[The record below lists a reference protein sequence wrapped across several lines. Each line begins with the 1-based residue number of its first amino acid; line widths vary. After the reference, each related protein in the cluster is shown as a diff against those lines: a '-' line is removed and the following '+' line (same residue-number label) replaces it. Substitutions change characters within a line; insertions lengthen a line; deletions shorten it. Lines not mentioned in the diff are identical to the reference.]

1 MLIPNVADKLG
12 PQGTLSSF
20 QLVWVLPAII
30 CDNAE
35 ELIQATFNRKLNEA
49 SFNCN
54 VQSIHI
60 AKTGCQPV
68 KPKVIPL
75 YTSRQS

>member
-12 PQGTLSSF
+12 PQGTLPSF

-49 SFNCN
+49 SFIFGS
-54 VQSIHI
+54 V
-60 AKTGCQPV
+60 
-68 KPKVIPL
+68 
-75 YTSRQS
+75 